1 MRLVKANPPCSLHTE
16 FTDTTENTME
26 TEEPKKAKRV
36 RVRREKVSS
45 VLQGNTA

>member
-1 MRLVKANPPCSLHTE
+1 MRLVKANPLCSLHTE
-16 FTDTTENTME
+16 FMDTSENTVE
-26 TEEPKKAKRV
+26 TEQPKKAKRV